1 MSKETYVQGT
11 DTRSVCMYVAFIQ
24 TWTKVSL
31 DNCHLDN
38 RLLGQMSFEQKV
50 YLEKSLVGQMSH
62 WTIVSLDNSL
72 PWTKVPLGG

>member
-1 MSKETYVQGT
+1 
-11 DTRSVCMYVAFIQ
+11 MYVAFIR

-50 YLEKSLVGQMSH
+50 YLEKSLVGQMSR
-62 WTIVSLDNSL
+62 WTYGL

>member
-1 MSKETYVQGT
+1 
-11 DTRSVCMYVAFIQ
+11 MYAAFIQ

-50 YLEKSLVGQMSH
+50 YLEKSLIGQMSH
-62 WTIVSLDNSL
+62 WTNVSLDNSL